1 VELARLLVAPNGP
14 YSKSQVAR
22 ALDIARGSLY
32 LQSRRILKDEQLA
45 TLIAEWH
52 KQDNTLGQRKL
63 AALLGIGHNRVAR
76 IMKKYGISSQRKR
89 RQAIPP
95 DTAMPEQ

>member
-1 VELARLLVAPNGP
+1 VELARHLIAPNGP

-32 LQSRRILKDEQLA
+32 LQPRRAIKDEQLA
-45 TLIAEWH
+45 ALIVERH
-52 KQDNTLGQRKL
+52 KQDNTLGQRRL

-76 IMKKYGISSQRKR
+76 IMRKYGIRAQRKR
-89 RQAIPP
+89 RRTAPP
-95 DTAMPEQ
+95 DAAVSES

>member
-1 VELARLLVAPNGP
+1 MELARLLVAPNGP

-32 LQSRRILKDEQLA
+32 LQPRRALKDEQLA
-45 TLIAEWH
+45 ALIMEWH
-52 KQDNTLGQRKL
+52 QQDNTLGQRRL

-76 IMKKYGISSQRKR
+76 IMRKYGIRAQRKR
-89 RQAIPP
+89 RRSPP
-95 DTAMPEQ
+95 QDAAAQES